1 MAPSARADAAVAAA
15 CSLTHALFFRVLGRR
30 VRVDCTSAGIAGT
43 VAANFQALAAEGGD
57 EPADLHYTAHRHGE
71 AGPYVLERP
80 GLPSLTAPDIGTLL
94 FHLEKD
100 LTVTLQRMRPE
111 LLFLHAAA
119 LAYGDGAWLLAG
131 DSGSGKSTT
140 AWALLHHGLRYL
152 SDELSPIDLQT
163 LRVLPYPHALCLKRR
178 PPEPYPLP
186 PAALDLGDTLHVPA
200 AALPGGV
207 AARPCTVAGLL
218 FVRHRPGLGAPAL
231 RPLTPAEAC
240 ARLYVV
246 TLNALAHPGDG
257 LDAVQHLAEQVP
269 AYALETGELAA
280 ACERVGR
287 LLAAADRA
295 DGCRPAA
302 LPA

>member
-1 MAPSARADAAVAAA
+1 M
-15 CSLTHALFFRVLGRR
+15 THAQFFRVLGRR
-30 VRVDCTSAGIAGT
+30 VRVDCTSAEIADT
-43 VAANFQALAAEGGD
+43 VAANFLALADEGGD
-57 EPADLHYTAHRHGE
+57 QPADLHYAAHRHGE
-71 AGPYVLERP
+71 EGPYVLERR

-100 LTVTLQRMRPE
+100 LTVTLQRLRPE

-119 LAYGDGAWLLAG
+119 LAHGDGAWLLAG

-140 AWALLHHGLRYL
+140 AWGLLHHGLRYL
-152 SDELSPIDLQT
+152 SDELSPIDLRT

-186 PAALDLGDTLHVPA
+186 PNALDLGDTLHVPA
-200 AALPGGV
+200 DALPGRV
-207 AARPCTVAGLL
+207 ADGPCTVAGIL
-218 FVRHRPGLGAPAL
+218 FVRHRPGLSAPAL
-231 RPLTPAEAC
+231 RPLSPAEAC

-269 AYALETGELAA
+269 AYVLETGELAA
-280 ACERVGR
+280 ACEHVGR
-287 LLAAADRA
+287 LLAAEDPTP
-295 DGCRPAA
+295 GCRPAA
-302 LPA
+302 MPA

>member
-1 MAPSARADAAVAAA
+1 M
-15 CSLTHALFFRVLGRR
+15 THALSLRVLGRR
-30 VRVDCTSAGIAGT
+30 VRVDCASAELART
-43 VAANFQALAAEGGD
+43 VRANFGALIAECGP
-57 EPADLHYTAHRHGE
+57 EPADLHYTAGRRGD
-71 AGPYVLERP
+71 AGSYVLGRR
-80 GLPSLTAPDIGTLL
+80 GRRALVAPDLGTLL

-100 LTVTLQRMRPE
+100 LTVGLQRLRPE

-119 LAYGDGAWLLAG
+119 LAHGDRAWLLAG

-140 AWALLHHGLRYL
+140 AWGLLHHGLSYL
-152 SDELSPIDLQT
+152 SDELSPIDLRS

-178 PPEPYPLP
+178 PPDPYLLP
-186 PAALDLGDTLHVPA
+186 PDALDLGGTLHVPA
-200 AALPGGV
+200 DALPGGV
-207 AARPCTVAGLL
+207 AAPPCTVAGLL
-218 FVRHRPGLGAPAL
+218 FVRHRPGLSAPAL
-231 RPLTPAEAC
+231 RPLSPAEAC

-257 LDAVQHLAEQVP
+257 LDAVQHLAGRVP
-269 AYALETGELAA
+269 AYALESGDLAA

-295 DGCRPAA
+295 DGRRPAA

>member
-1 MAPSARADAAVAAA
+1 M
-15 CSLTHALFFRVLGRR
+15 THALSLRVLGRR
-30 VRVDCTSAGIAGT
+30 VCIDCASAELART
-43 VAANFQALAAEGGD
+43 LRANFGAMVAESGP
-57 EPADLHYTAHRHGE
+57 EPADLHYTAGRRGV
-71 AGPYVLERP
+71 AGAYVLGRR
-80 GLPSLTAPDIGTLL
+80 GRQALSAPDVGTLL

-100 LTVTLQRMRPE
+100 LTVSLQRLRPE

-119 LAYGDGAWLLAG
+119 LAHGDRAWLLAG

-140 AWALLHHGLRYL
+140 AWGLLHHGLRYL
-152 SDELSPIDLQT
+152 SDELSPVDLRS

-200 AALPGGV
+200 DALPGGV
-207 AARPCTVAGLL
+207 ATPPCTVAGLL
-218 FVRHRPGLGAPAL
+218 FVRHRPGLGAPVL
-231 RPLTPAEAC
+231 RALTPAEAC

-257 LDAVQHLAEQVP
+257 LDAVQHLAARVP
-269 AYALETGELAA
+269 AYALESGELDA

-287 LLAAADRA
+287 LLAAEDPAP
-295 DGCRPAA
+295 GCRPAA
-302 LPA
+302 MPA